1 MLSKIMGFF
10 LNTNSELYNATCR
23 LILDNYYI
31 YSYTGYPGFNLKFF
45 HTVSY
50 FDGDHNL

>member
-1 MLSKIMGFF
+1 MLSKIMSF
-10 LNTNSELYNATCR
+10 LKYSELYNATCI
-23 LILDNYYI
+23 LILDNYYF